1 MKTPV
6 ILANGTFPTHPVALA
21 VLRDAEP
28 LVCCDGAANKL
39 IAFGM
44 TPEVIIG
51 DLDSIAPE
59 YRFRFSRLL
68 VEDGDQETNDLTK
81 AVHWCQCSGIK
92 ALTILGATGGR
103 EDHTIANIALLARY
117 NRDIHADLVSDHGI
131 FRVIRETTRF
141 PSFPGQQISIFSL
154 TPETAI
160 TAAGL
165 KFPLKELQL
174 RELWQG
180 SLNEASG
187 DSFSICFKSGVLL
200 VYSVHQELRGTVS
213 SENRCI
219 IPASQAK
226 SGEHGFL

>member
-6 ILANGTFPTHPVALA
+6 ILANGAFPTHPVALG
-21 VLRDAEP
+21 VLRNAEP

-39 IAFGM
+39 VAFGM
-44 TPEVIIG
+44 NPEVIIG

-59 YRFRFSRLL
+59 YRFRFSRIL

-81 AVHWCQCSGIK
+81 AVHWCRCRGFS

-117 NRDIHADLVSDHGI
+117 NRDIRADIISDHGI

-141 PSFPGQQISIFSL
+141 PSFPGQQVSIFSL

-160 TAAGL
+160 TSTGL
-165 KFPLKELQL
+165 KFPLKDLPL
-174 RELWQG
+174 MELWQG
-180 SLNEASG
+180 SLNEAVG
-187 DSFSICFKSGVLL
+187 DSFSIRFEKGVLL
-200 VYSVHQELRGTVS
+200 VYSLH
-213 SENRCI
+213 
-219 IPASQAK
+219 P
-226 SGEHGFL
+226 